1 MASTFCSDAAVE
13 LITTGHQMA
22 SLLVSSPTPPPP
34 ERKALPD
41 GQRCFSSSLAPYFSQ
56 GMIKHSYL
64 LYFSVIEI
72 SKQLRK
78 IFQPLEILLEV
89 ALSSKKVS

>member
-22 SLLVSSPTPPPP
+22 SLLVSYPPPP
-34 ERKALPD
+34 ERKALPY
-41 GQRCFSSSLAPYFSQ
+41 GQRCFSSLLAPYFSQ

>member
-22 SLLVSSPTPPPP
+22 SLLVSSPP

>member
-22 SLLVSSPTPPPP
+22 SLLVSSPPP

-41 GQRCFSSSLAPYFSQ
+41 GQICFSSSLAPYFSQ

-78 IFQPLEILLEV
+78 IF
-89 ALSSKKVS
+89 

>member
-22 SLLVSSPTPPPP
+22 SLLVSPPPPP